1 MKGDVMEQELMN
13 MPNNEIVIYQPDDTT
28 RLSVRFDGETVWLS
42 QEQMIDLFQRD
53 RSVISRHIANAFK
66 EGEVDKEN
74 CLHILQTNTKGRP
87 EVVYNLEVVTSVGYR
102 VKSLRGVL
110 FRRWATRVL
119 KEYLLRGYSFN
130 ARMNQLEDK
139 MDRRLAQHDQAI
151 VDLKEKV
158 DFFVQ
163 TKEPP
168 LQSIFYQNKFWNAK
182 SLLIKFIRRA
192 KKELIV
198 IDAYPGVA
206 TLDMLAKRGR
216 GVKIELVA
224 HSNGELEESDFEA
237 FGAQCGKLTKTIC
250 GICHDRFIIVDQKEI
265 FWTGASLKDAGR
277 LTFAAAKMY
286 SPSEASCEADSMR
299 GARRSSPGFS
309 NQSARRHL
317 NDGNTARARRRKIC
331 DNCDVIKGEGFG
343 IICA

>member
-1 MKGDVMEQELMN
+1 MKGDVMEQELIN

-74 CLHILQTNTKGRP
+74 CLHILQTNAKGRP

-168 LQSIFYQNKFWNAK
+168 LQSIFYQNKFWDAK

-206 TLDMLAKRGR
+206 TLDILAKRGR
-216 GVKIELVA
+216 GVKIEFADLKSQIATSTIAV
-224 HSNGELEESDFEA
+224 GE
-237 FGAQCGKLTKTIC
+237 
-250 GICHDRFIIVDQKEI
+250 
-265 FWTGASLKDAGR
+265 
-277 LTFAAAKMY
+277 
-286 SPSEASCEADSMR
+286 
-299 GARRSSPGFS
+299 
-309 NQSARRHL
+309 
-317 NDGNTARARRRKIC
+317 TA
-331 DNCDVIKGEGFG
+331 
-343 IICA
+343 

>member
-1 MKGDVMEQELMN
+1 M
-13 MPNNEIVIYQPDDTT
+13 
-28 RLSVRFDGETVWLS
+28 
-42 QEQMIDLFQRD
+42 
-53 RSVISRHIANAFK
+53 
-66 EGEVDKEN
+66 DKEN

-168 LQSIFYQNKFWNAK
+168 LQSIFYQNKFWDAK

-216 GVKIELVA
+216 GVKIELADLRCQNVT
-224 HSNGELEESDFEA
+224 SKTDVKEA
-237 FGAQCGKLTKTIC
+237 A
-250 GICHDRFIIVDQKEI
+250 
-265 FWTGASLKDAGR
+265 
-277 LTFAAAKMY
+277 
-286 SPSEASCEADSMR
+286 
-299 GARRSSPGFS
+299 
-309 NQSARRHL
+309 
-317 NDGNTARARRRKIC
+317 
-331 DNCDVIKGEGFG
+331 
-343 IICA
+343 

>member
-1 MKGDVMEQELMN
+1 MTANE
-13 MPNNEIVIYQPDDTT
+13 NEIVVYQPDDTT

-42 QEQMIDLFQRD
+42 QEQMIELFQRD

-102 VKSLRGVL
+102 VKSLRGVM

-119 KEYLLRGYSFN
+119 KEYLLRGYSVN
-130 ARMNQLEDK
+130 ARMNHLEDK
-139 MDRRLAQHDQAI
+139 MDRRLAQHDRAI

-168 LQSIFYQNKFWNAK
+168 LQSIFYQNQFWDAK

-216 GVKIELVA
+216 GVKIELVT

-237 FGAQCGKLTKTIC
+237 FGAQCGKFTKTIC

-277 LTFAAAKMY
+277 LTFAAAKMGAEVTPGLLD
-286 SPSEASCEADSMR
+286 SIRKATSE
-299 GARRSSPGFS
+299 RREYG
-309 NQSARRHL
+309 
-317 NDGNTARARRRKIC
+317 
-331 DNCDVIKGEGFG
+331 KGKKVMGVK
-343 IICA
+343 AVKS